1 MSWQVEILNESVG
14 AEIAALPADVQ
25 GRFLRLADRIRLV
38 GLESLS
44 DPHVRHLQGEL
55 WEMRLNEHY
64 GI

>member
-1 MSWQVEILNESVG
+1 MHYVLVEILNETVG

-44 DPHVRHLQGEL
+44 DP
-55 WEMRLNEHY
+55 M
-64 GI
+64 